1 MKKILNI
8 FKYIIVPYHCVI
20 KYCFLLISPFV
31 LFYYFFEPFVFDD
44 TKHFLD
50 NFGSSFG
57 LNGII
62 AWALFLFFFISPAV
76 YYLKSRGI
84 CSKDGNFN
92 MNDMVFFQ
100 YKFFGI
106 KNYTF
111 RSLSLDLLFVPLTFN
126 ILSAIITSP
135 LIWS

>member
-20 KYCFLLISPFV
+20 KYCFLLISPF
-31 LFYYFFEPFVFDD
+31 LIFYYFFEPFVFDD

-84 CSKDGNFN
+84 TEKEAIKLLSKSFILGNMDIEEN
-92 MNDMVFFQ
+92 LKDM
-100 YKFFGI
+100 
-106 KNYTF
+106 
-111 RSLSLDLLFVPLTFN
+111 
-126 ILSAIITSP
+126 ILKIFEDV
-135 LIWS
+135 WR